1 MTIIENALFTQL
13 FCPECGLQ
21 TLYDPNED
29 HVPHIFTGT
38 LDDDAPWISST
49 MHVECRACLEHFNL
63 HLSRLWLGPFDG
75 SVTMEKQ
82 RIVYEGA
89 RTLEALA
96 KSLKPYHNAKGPMK
110 RSPEEQATWEKI
122 AAALRASDD
131 ATALTVFTNTPRP
144 ALRQCWAWVRAAA
157 YQGLP
162 LFLAAVL
169 GSMGELE
176 KERLVA
182 AARHTVRA
190 QHPACFAVFVEYG
203 VTEVIS
209 IRPAL
214 SLPDPLTSE
223 LIEVNEVVLWA
234 ILLGDVTLA
243 ERLIPTHKSSLWLPD
258 SFYHAVRL
266 GHTHLIQLFLERGC
280 NGVWQMKRF
289 RQEGREDCVRWL
301 AEAGVPVPDEGVN
314 G

>member
-1 MTIIENALFTQL
+1 MTIIENAPFTQL

-29 HVPHIFTGT
+29 HVPYIFTGT

-49 MHVECRACLEHFNL
+49 MYVECRACLERFDL
-63 HLSRLWLGPFDG
+63 YLSRLWLGPFDG
-75 SVTMEKQ
+75 SVTMEK
-82 RIVYEGA
+82 RRVVYEGA

-96 KSLKPYHNAKGPMK
+96 KSLKPYHHAKGLMK
-110 RSPEEQATWEKI
+110 RSPEEQVAWEQI
-122 AAALRASDD
+122 AAALRATDD
-131 ATALTVFTNTPRP
+131 TTALSVFTNAPRP
-144 ALRQCWAWVRAAA
+144 ALRQGWAWVRAAA

-162 LFLAAVL
+162 SFLAAVL

-176 KERLVA
+176 KDRLVA

-190 QHPACFAVFVEYG
+190 QHPSCFAVFFDYG

-214 SLPDPLTSE
+214 SLPDPLTGE
-223 LIEVNEVVLWA
+223 PIAVNEVVLWA
-234 ILLGDVTLA
+234 IFLGDVALA

-266 GHTHLIQLFLERGC
+266 GHTHLIPLFLERGC

-289 RQEGREDCVRWL
+289 QQEGKEDCVRQL
-301 AEAGVPVPDEGVN
+301 VEAGVPVPETD
-314 G
+314 